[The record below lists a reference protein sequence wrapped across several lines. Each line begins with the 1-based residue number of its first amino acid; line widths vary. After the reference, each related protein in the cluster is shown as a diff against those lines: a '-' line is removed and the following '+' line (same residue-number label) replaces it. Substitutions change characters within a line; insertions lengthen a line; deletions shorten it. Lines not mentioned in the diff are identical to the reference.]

1 MEDLELAMSKAL
13 KVDFGVLSVN
23 ALVSPFASMNLAEN
37 SDE

>member
-13 KVDFGVLSVN
+13 KVDFGVLTVN
-23 ALVSPFASMNLAEN
+23 ALASPFASMNLAEN